1 LENRWRGGNLP
12 PMPKG
17 SPHAIQQEHIAEN
30 VSEFGY
36 IDNPFTP
43 WIMSHALPHEFQ
55 FAKQLK
61 EYDGTKDQNLHV
73 STFERAMYFQGVN
86 EAIVYQAFPL
96 TLPEAAS
103 RWFSDL
109 PPQSINNW
117 KTLKDKFILHFTSSE
132 RQFKSEFH
140 LETIKQMKDE
150 SLREYIT

>member
-1 LENRWRGGNLP
+1 
-12 PMPKG
+12 MPQG
-17 SPHAIQQEHIAEN
+17 SPHAIQQEHIAKN

-117 KTLKDKFILHFTSSE
+117 KTLKDKFI
-132 RQFKSEFH
+132 
-140 LETIKQMKDE
+140 
-150 SLREYIT
+150 